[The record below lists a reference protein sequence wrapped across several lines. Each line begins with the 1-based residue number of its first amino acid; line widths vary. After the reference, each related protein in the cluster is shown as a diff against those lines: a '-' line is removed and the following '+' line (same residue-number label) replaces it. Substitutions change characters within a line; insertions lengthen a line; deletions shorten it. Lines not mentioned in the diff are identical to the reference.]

1 MQDNLSTKARD
12 KNTPSIIVL
21 GIETSC
27 DETSVAL
34 VDSDKRI
41 LAHLVSSQIKE
52 HEIYGGVVPEVA
64 ARAHLSV
71 LPGLLNQ
78 VFQEAKIKPLDISA
92 IAVTT
97 GPGLIGGVVV
107 GTMAAKAMAAAL
119 NKPFIAVNHLEGHAL
134 TARLTGEV
142 PLPFV
147 LLLVSGGHC
156 QIMLVQDVGKYE
168 VLGATLD
175 DAVGECFDKVA
186 KMLGLPYPGGPQIE
200 QIAKKGNPKAFDFPR
215 PMIGQKHLNFSFSG
229 LKTAVRQT
237 IQKLHSEHGSALPDN
252 ITADIC
258 ASFQYTVARVL
269 YDRIKQAFLYTTEN
283 HRDYKHFVVAGGVA
297 ANQHIRGILQS
308 LCEDFKFTFNAPPLK
323 LCTDNGAMI
332 AWAGVERFQK
342 GLMDSLEI
350 RPRPRWPMNEIKGSV
365 E

>member
-1 MQDNLSTKARD
+1 MKDIS
-12 KNTPSIIVL
+12 NTQTINKDTREIIVL
-21 GIETSC
+21 GVETSC

-34 VDSDKRI
+34 VNSNKQI
-41 LAHLVSSQIKE
+41 LAHLVSSQIKD
-52 HEIYGGVVPEVA
+52 HEVYGGVVPEVA
-64 ARAHLSV
+64 ARAHLGV

-78 VFQEAKIKPLDISA
+78 VFQDAKIKPADIAA

-119 NKPFIAVNHLEGHAL
+119 HKPFIAVNHLEGHAL
-134 TARLTGEV
+134 TARLTEDV
-142 PLPFV
+142 PFPFI

-156 QIMLVQDVGKYE
+156 QIMLVEDVGRYQ

-200 QIAKKGNPKAFDFPR
+200 QIAKQGDPKAFDFPR
-215 PMIGQKHLNFSFSG
+215 PMFGQKHLNFSFSG

-237 IQKLHSEHGSALPDN
+237 IQKLQAEYEDQLPDK
-252 ITADIC
+252 IVADIC
-258 ASFQYTVARVL
+258 ASFQHTVARVL
-269 YDRIKQAFLYTTEN
+269 YDRIKQAFVYATEN
-283 HRDYKHFVVAGGVA
+283 YADYKHFVVAGGVA
-297 ANQHIRGILQS
+297 ANQHIRYVLQS
-308 LCEDFKFTFNAPPLK
+308 ICEEFKFTFHAPPLK

-332 AWAGVERFQK
+332 AWAGVERLQR
-342 GLMDSLEI
+342 GLTDPLDI
-350 RPRPRWPMNEIKGSV
+350 KPRPRWPMDEIKGV
-365 E
+365 EE